1 MIQFRPVSCR
11 GVADHGW
18 LKTRHA
24 FSFADYHD
32 PEWMG
37 WRCLR
42 VMNEDWI
49 AWGTGFPSHPHREM
63 EIITLVLSGAVAHED
78 SIGNSGVITKD
89 EVQVMSTGRGIVHSE
104 ANPYEEELHL
114 YQIWIVPAKSGVD
127 SRYDQKSYDPAERI
141 GQWQLIVSEAG
152 EGESLTIAQDVRI
165 SRRTQMGNSS
175 IENRIRDSRGHW
187 IQVISG
193 SVQLDEV
200 TLESGD
206 GAAIDEVGSY
216 RLDVV
221 EETDLLLFDLP

>member
-32 PEWMG
+32 PDWMG

-49 AWGTGFPSHPHREM
+49 ASGTGFPSHPHREM

-78 SIGNSGVITKD
+78 SIGNSGVITQD
-89 EVQVMSTGRGIVHSE
+89 EVQVMSAGRGIVHSE
-104 ANPYEEELHL
+104 ANPYDEELHL
-114 YQIWIVPAKSGVD
+114 YQIWIVPARSGVD
-127 SRYDQKSYDPAERI
+127 SRYDQKSYDPEERI

-165 SRRTQMGNSS
+165 SRRTQIGNSS
-175 IENRIRDSRGHW
+175 IENRIVDSRGHW

-193 SVQLDEV
+193 SVQLDGV

-206 GAAIDEVGSY
+206 GAAIDEVDSY
-216 RLDVV
+216 RMDVV

>member
-32 PEWMG
+32 PDWMG

-49 AWGTGFPSHPHREM
+49 ASGTGFPSHPHREM

-78 SIGNSGVITKD
+78 SIGNSGVITQD
-89 EVQVMSTGRGIVHSE
+89 EVQVMSAGRGIVHSE

-114 YQIWIVPAKSGVD
+114 YQIWIVPARSGVE
-127 SRYDQKSYDPAERI
+127 SRYDQKSYDPAKRI

-175 IENRIRDSRGHW
+175 IENRIKDSRGHW

-193 SVQLDEV
+193 SVRLDGV

-206 GAAIDEVGSY
+206 GAAIDEVDSY

>member
-32 PEWMG
+32 PDWMS

-49 AWGTGFPSHPHREM
+49 ASGTGFPSHPHREM

-78 SIGNSGVITKD
+78 SIGNSGVITQD
-89 EVQVMSTGRGIVHSE
+89 EVQVMSAGRGIVHSE

-114 YQIWIVPAKSGVD
+114 YQIWIVPARSGVD
-127 SRYDQKSYDPAERI
+127 SRYDQKSYDPEERI
-141 GQWQLIVSEAG
+141 GQWQLIVSETG

-193 SVQLDEV
+193 SVQLDGV

-206 GAAIDEVGSY
+206 GAAIDEVESY
-216 RLDVV
+216 RMDVV
-221 EETDLLLFDLP
+221 EDTDLLLFDLP

>member
-32 PEWMG
+32 PDWMG

-49 AWGTGFPSHPHREM
+49 ASGTGFPSHPHREM

-78 SIGNSGVITKD
+78 SIGNSGVITQD
-89 EVQVMSTGRGIVHSE
+89 EVQVMSAGRGIVHSE

-175 IENRIRDSRGHW
+175 IENRIRNSRGHW

-193 SVQLDEV
+193 SVQLDGV

-206 GAAIDEVGSY
+206 GAAIDEVDSY
-216 RLDVV
+216 RMDVV

>member
-49 AWGTGFPSHPHREM
+49 ASGTGFPSHPHREM

-141 GQWQLIVSEAG
+141 GQWQLIVSETG

-193 SVQLDEV
+193 SVQLDGV

-206 GAAIDEVGSY
+206 GAAIDEVDSY

>member
-49 AWGTGFPSHPHREM
+49 ASGTGFPSHPHREM

-78 SIGNSGVITKD
+78 SIGNSGVITQD
-89 EVQVMSTGRGIVHSE
+89 EVQVMSAGRGIVHSE
-104 ANPYEEELHL
+104 ANPYDEELHL

-193 SVQLDEV
+193 SVQLDGV

-206 GAAIDEVGSY
+206 GAAIDEVDSY
-216 RLDVV
+216 RMDVV

>member
-32 PEWMG
+32 PDWMG

-49 AWGTGFPSHPHREM
+49 ASGTGFPSHPHREM

-78 SIGNSGVITKD
+78 SIGNSGVITQD
-89 EVQVMSTGRGIVHSE
+89 EVQVMSAGRGIVHSE

-114 YQIWIVPAKSGVD
+114 YQIWIVPARSGVD
-127 SRYDQKSYDPAERI
+127 SRYDQKSYDPAKRI

-193 SVQLDEV
+193 SVRLDGV

-206 GAAIDEVGSY
+206 GAAIDEVDSY

>member
-32 PEWMG
+32 PDWMG

-49 AWGTGFPSHPHREM
+49 ASGTGFPSHPHREM
-63 EIITLVLSGAVAHED
+63 EIITLVLSGTVAHED
-78 SIGNSGVITKD
+78 SIGNSGVITQD
-89 EVQVMSTGRGIVHSE
+89 EVQVMSAGRGIVHSE

-193 SVQLDEV
+193 SVQLDGV

-206 GAAIDEVGSY
+206 GAAIDEVDSY
-216 RLDVV
+216 RMDVV

>member
-49 AWGTGFPSHPHREM
+49 ASGTGFPSHPHREM

>member
-32 PEWMG
+32 PDWMG

-49 AWGTGFPSHPHREM
+49 ASGTGFPSHPHREM

-78 SIGNSGVITKD
+78 SIGNSGVITQD
-89 EVQVMSTGRGIVHSE
+89 EVQVMSAGRGIVHSE

-193 SVQLDEV
+193 SVQLDGV

-206 GAAIDEVGSY
+206 GAAIDEVDSY
-216 RLDVV
+216 RMDVV

>member
-32 PEWMG
+32 PDWMG

-49 AWGTGFPSHPHREM
+49 ASGTGFPSHPHREM

-78 SIGNSGVITKD
+78 SIGNSGVITQD
-89 EVQVMSTGRGIVHSE
+89 EVQVMSAGRGIVHSE
-104 ANPYEEELHL
+104 ANPYDEELHL

-165 SRRTQMGNSS
+165 SRRTQIGNSS
-175 IENRIRDSRGHW
+175 IENRIVDSRGHW

-193 SVQLDEV
+193 SVQLDGV

-206 GAAIDEVGSY
+206 GAAIDEVDSY
-216 RLDVV
+216 RMDVV

>member
-49 AWGTGFPSHPHREM
+49 ASGTGFPSHPHREM

-78 SIGNSGVITKD
+78 SIGNSGVITQD
-89 EVQVMSTGRGIVHSE
+89 EVQVMSAGRGIVHSE

-114 YQIWIVPAKSGVD
+114 YQIWIVPARSGVD
-127 SRYDQKSYDPAERI
+127 SRYDQKSYDPEERI

-152 EGESLTIAQDVRI
+152 EGESLTISQDVRI
-165 SRRTQMGNSS
+165 SRRTQTGNSS

-193 SVQLDEV
+193 SVQLDGV

-206 GAAIDEVGSY
+206 GAAIDEVDSY
-216 RLDVV
+216 RMDVV

>member
-32 PEWMG
+32 PDWMS

-49 AWGTGFPSHPHREM
+49 ASGTGFPSHPHREM

-78 SIGNSGVITKD
+78 SIGNSGVITQD
-89 EVQVMSTGRGIVHSE
+89 EVQVMSAGRGIVHSE

-114 YQIWIVPAKSGVD
+114 YQIWIVPARSGVD
-127 SRYDQKSYDPAERI
+127 SRYDQKSYDPEERI
-141 GQWQLIVSEAG
+141 GQWQLIVSETG

-193 SVQLDEV
+193 SVQFDGV

-206 GAAIDEVGSY
+206 GAAIDEVESY
-216 RLDVV
+216 RMDVV
-221 EETDLLLFDLP
+221 EDTDLLLFDLP

>member
-49 AWGTGFPSHPHREM
+49 ASGTGFPSHPHREM

-78 SIGNSGVITKD
+78 SIGNSGVITQD
-89 EVQVMSTGRGIVHSE
+89 EVQVMSAGRGIVHSE
-104 ANPYEEELHL
+104 ANPYDEELHL

-127 SRYDQKSYDPAERI
+127 SRYDQKSYDPEERI

-165 SRRTQMGNSS
+165 SRRTQIGNSS
-175 IENRIRDSRGHW
+175 IENRIVDSRGHW

-193 SVQLDEV
+193 SVQLDGV

-206 GAAIDEVGSY
+206 GAAIDEVDSY
-216 RLDVV
+216 RMDVV

>member
-32 PEWMG
+32 PDWMG

-49 AWGTGFPSHPHREM
+49 ASGTGFPSHPHREM

-78 SIGNSGVITKD
+78 SIGNSGVITQD
-89 EVQVMSTGRGIVHSE
+89 EVQVMSAGRGIVHSE

-114 YQIWIVPAKSGVD
+114 YQIWIVPARSGVE
-127 SRYDQKSYDPAERI
+127 SRYDQKSYDPAKRI

-175 IENRIRDSRGHW
+175 IENRIKDSRGHW

-193 SVQLDEV
+193 SVRLDGV

-206 GAAIDEVGSY
+206 GAAIDEMGSY

-221 EETDLLLFDLP
+221 KETDLLLFDLP

>member
-49 AWGTGFPSHPHREM
+49 ASGTGFPSHPHREM

-78 SIGNSGVITKD
+78 SIGNSGVITQD
-89 EVQVMSTGRGIVHSE
+89 EVQVMSAGRGIVHSE
-104 ANPYEEELHL
+104 ANPYDEELHL

-165 SRRTQMGNSS
+165 SRRTQIGNSS
-175 IENRIRDSRGHW
+175 IENRIVDSRGHW

-193 SVQLDEV
+193 SVQLDGV

-206 GAAIDEVGSY
+206 GAAIDEVDSY
-216 RLDVV
+216 RMDVV

>member
-1 MIQFRPVSCR
+1 
-11 GVADHGW
+11 
-18 LKTRHA
+18 
-24 FSFADYHD
+24 
-32 PEWMG
+32 MG

-49 AWGTGFPSHPHREM
+49 ASGTGFPSHPHREM

-78 SIGNSGVITKD
+78 SIGNSGVITQD
-89 EVQVMSTGRGIVHSE
+89 EVQVMSAGRGIVHSE

-114 YQIWIVPAKSGVD
+114 YQIWIVPALSGVD

-165 SRRTQMGNSS
+165 SRRTQIGNSS

-193 SVQLDEV
+193 SVQLDGV

-206 GAAIDEVGSY
+206 GAAIDEVDSY
-216 RLDVV
+216 RMNVV

>member
-1 MIQFRPVSCR
+1 
-11 GVADHGW
+11 
-18 LKTRHA
+18 
-24 FSFADYHD
+24 
-32 PEWMG
+32 MG

-49 AWGTGFPSHPHREM
+49 ASGSGFPSHPHREM

-78 SIGNSGVITKD
+78 SIGNSGVITQD
-89 EVQVMSTGRGIVHSE
+89 EVQVMSAGRGIVHSE

-114 YQIWIVPAKSGVD
+114 YQIWIVPARSGVD
-127 SRYDQKSYDPAERI
+127 SRYDQKSYDPEERI

-165 SRRTQMGNSS
+165 SRRTQIGNSS

-193 SVQLDEV
+193 SVQLDGV

-206 GAAIDEVGSY
+206 GAAIDEVDSY
-216 RLDVV
+216 RMDVV